1 MELQKHKQ
9 MENKELTFEIMVTDA
24 NLLKIEIDRYN
35 NCHNT
40 DFQIVQTIEEIEVFF
55 CTIKTKSEL
64 SHIFNLGFGLAR
76 YEEKLRQDGKIDW

>member
-9 MENKELTFEIMVTDA
+9 MENKGLTFEIMVTDA

-40 DFQIVQTIEEIEVFF
+40 DFSNSTNYRGNRSFF
-55 CTIKTKSEL
+55 LHYK
-64 SHIFNLGFGLAR
+64 
-76 YEEKLRQDGKIDW
+76 DKIRIIPHF

>member
-24 NLLKIEIDRYN
+24 NLLKIEINRYN

-55 CTIKTKSEL
+55 LHYK
-64 SHIFNLGFGLAR
+64 
-76 YEEKLRQDGKIDW
+76 DKIRIIPHF